1 MLEWGGRDAENVVAE
16 EKWKRCD
23 GQEEPKMGLRARGKE
38 CTLNAVISGHLSY
51 RHLEVQCV
59 ATDPSPCAPDSTN
72 GLWKLRP

>member
-1 MLEWGGRDAENVVAE
+1 
-16 EKWKRCD
+16 
-23 GQEEPKMGLRARGKE
+23 MGLRARGKE

-72 GLWKLRP
+72 GL